1 MEESD
6 LGNAKFYYKS
16 NNAPKPN
23 CPNHIGATILIFH
36 GGKVLLESRTDSD
49 RWAFIG
55 GGLFLTETLMECIIR
70 ETKEETGI
78 ELQEQDIV
86 FKKLFDDP
94 SIIIEY
100 PDGNIIR
107 SMMAVYRTELKEAP
121 ALQCSEESKELKF
134 FTPDELK
141 TINVVETHIPILE
154 EFFSEAHDIEGFDIP
169 DELMNKIESE
179 IPF

>member
-1 MEESD
+1 M
-6 LGNAKFYYKS
+6 
-16 NNAPKPN
+16 
-23 CPNHIGATILIFH
+23 
-36 GGKVLLESRTDSD
+36 ESRTDSN
-49 RWAFIG
+49 RWAFLG
-55 GGLFLTETLMECIIR
+55 GGLFLTETLIECAIR

-107 SMMAVYRTELKEAP
+107 SMMAVYQTELKEAP
-121 ALQCSEESKELKF
+121 LLQCSEESKELKF

-154 EFFSEAHDIEGFDIP
+154 EFFPEVVTHVDTVSFR
-169 DELMNKIESE
+169 KQ
-179 IPF
+179 